1 MAISDVMSKSLISAS
16 SSIKAARMQNGI
28 KKQMEG
34 RAGVL
39 EAEIRQEKGNAPEK
53 QKELEKTEKKASKVE
68 SMTMDTLSGMNT
80 DLMKAAKEDQKKAR
94 AEKAAEKKKADNIAE
109 KKRSEKKEQE
119 ERLENSTDRE
129 NEERIKDCGIDNGP
143 SNAVFVNVTA
153 DSMTPST
160 GTIDPLGA
168 KVDVNA

>member
-28 KKQMEG
+28 KKQMED

-53 QKELEKTEKKASKVE
+53 QKELEKTEKKVAKVE

-80 DLMKAAKEDQKKAR
+80 DLMKAAKEDQEKAR
-94 AEKAAEKKKADNIAE
+94 TEKAAEKKKA
-109 KKRSEKKEQE
+109 EKKELE
-119 ERLENSTDRE
+119 ERMEKASNT
-129 NEERIKDCGIDNGP
+129 DNGEYIEDRVP
-143 SNAVFVNVTA
+143 DNDPQSAGFVNVVA